1 MDFYSRFLRPIFFSL
16 DPEEAHDAVLA
27 MLETASELSLGPGLI
42 RLTAGKALP
51 PSPRTVAGITFPNP
65 VGLAAGMDK
74 NALSL
79 PAWEALG
86 FGFAEIGTVTALPQ
100 PGNPKPRLFRYPHQQ
115 ALINRFG
122 FNNEGCEAVAA
133 RLEGLHASGRWPR
146 IPVGINIGKSKVTP
160 AEKAHEDYLV
170 SYKRFHALGD
180 YVVINVSSPNT
191 PGLRDLQSTEALGKI
206 IRTLRDWEGSSR
218 RPLFVK
224 VAPDLAEEDL
234 VAIVRLAE
242 SEQLSGLIAT
252 NTTLDHSSLPGPTS
266 SRSTPPSSTKAP
278 ECFEHCQPQYSLL
291 SGGSASRERS
301 QTASLAR
308 ASRVG
313 GTCTFGHRRIRR
325 DKTAMGIAAVFPPWP
340 TEKFPPT
347 RLSRIFRLSLRS
359 AVPFHFIIHHSSFII
374 FLPCPPL
381 PTRPSFSDT
390 LQIPTTPSCS
400 TPWRRRRS
408 T

>member
-1 MDFYSRFLRPIFFSL
+1 MDVYQQLLRPIFFAL

-27 MLETASELSLGPGLI
+27 MLETGSQWSLGPGLI
-42 RLTAGKALP
+42 RLTAGKP
-51 PSPRTVAGITFPNP
+51 VPSAPRTVAGITFPNP

-74 NALSL
+74 NGVAL

-86 FGFAEIGTVTALPQ
+86 FGFAEIGTITALPQ

-122 FNNEGCEAVAA
+122 FNNDGCEAVAT

-170 SYKRFHALGD
+170 SYKRFQGLGD

-206 IRTLRDWEGSSR
+206 IRTLRDWEGSSK

-234 VAIVRLAE
+234 VAIAELAWRE
-242 SEQLSGLIAT
+242 KLAGIIAT
-252 NTTLDHSSLPGPTS
+252 NTTLDHSSI
-266 SRSTPPSSTKAP
+266 PPERNQAGG
-278 ECFEHCQPQYSLL
+278 L
-291 SGGSASRERS
+291 SGAPLRS
-301 QTASLAR
+301 HSLAALR
-308 ASRVG
+308 TIRSHTNLPVIASG
-313 GTCTFGHRRIRR
+313 GIGNADDAKERFAAGA
-325 DKTAMGIAAVFPPWP
+325 DLLQVYTAFIYKGPA
-340 TEKFPPT
+340 
-347 RLSRIFRLSLRS
+347 LLRGL
-359 AVPFHFIIHHSSFII
+359 V
-374 FLPCPPL
+374 
-381 PTRPSFSDT
+381 
-390 LQIPTTPSCS
+390 
-400 TPWRRRRS
+400 
-408 T
+408 

>member
-1 MDFYSRFLRPIFFSL
+1 MDVYTRLLRPIFFSL

-42 RLTAGKALP
+42 RLTAGKAVP

-74 NALSL
+74 NALAL
-79 PAWEALG
+79 RAWEALG

-100 PGNPKPRLFRYPHQQ
+100 PGNPKPRLFRYPQQQ

-252 NTTLDHSSLPGPTS
+252 NTTLDHSSIPDQEDQAGG
-266 SRSTPPSSTKAP
+266 
-278 ECFEHCQPQYSLL
+278 L
-291 SGGSASRERS
+291 SGEPVRARSLNALQVIRRHTKLPVIACGGISDAESAKERLDAGADLLQIYTS
-301 QTASLAR
+301 FIYQGPG
-308 ASRVG
+308 VI
-313 GTCTFGHRRIRR
+313 RRI
-325 DKTAMGIAAVFPPWP
+325 AAA
-340 TEKFPPT
+340 
-347 RLSRIFRLSLRS
+347 S
-359 AVPFHFIIHHSSFII
+359 
-374 FLPCPPL
+374 
-381 PTRPSFSDT
+381 
-390 LQIPTTPSCS
+390 
-400 TPWRRRRS
+400 
-408 T
+408 

>member
-42 RLTAGKALP
+42 RLTAGKAAP
-51 PSPRTVAGITFPNP
+51 RSPRTVAGITFPNP

-74 NALSL
+74 NALAL

-160 AEKAHEDYLV
+160 AEKAHEDYLI

-206 IRTLRDWEGSSR
+206 IRTLRDWEGESR

-224 VAPDLAEEDL
+224 VAPDLAQEDL
-234 VAIVRLAE
+234 IAIVRLAE

-252 NTTLDHSSLPGPTS
+252 NTTLDHSSIPAAEDQAGG
-266 SRSTPPSSTKAP
+266 
-278 ECFEHCQPQYSLL
+278 L
-291 SGGSASRERS
+291 SGEPVRARS
-301 QTASLAR
+301 LNALQ
-308 ASRVG
+308 V
-313 GTCTFGHRRIRR
+313 IRR
-325 DKTAMGIAAVFPPWP
+325 HTKLPVIACGGISDAERAK
-340 TEKFPPT
+340 E
-347 RLSRIFRLSLRS
+347 RLDAGADLLQIYT
-359 AVPFHFIIHHSSFII
+359 SFIYQGPGVI
-374 FLPCPPL
+374 
-381 PTRPSFSDT
+381 RT
-390 LQIPTTPSCS
+390 LSAAL
-400 TPWRRRRS
+400 
-408 T
+408 

>member
-1 MDFYSRFLRPIFFSL
+1 
-16 DPEEAHDAVLA
+16 
-27 MLETASELSLGPGLI
+27 
-42 RLTAGKALP
+42 
-51 PSPRTVAGITFPNP
+51 
-65 VGLAAGMDK
+65 MDK
-74 NALSL
+74 NALAL

-133 RLEGLHASGRWPR
+133 RIEGLHASGRWPR

-234 VAIVRLAE
+234 IAIVRLAE

-252 NTTLDHSSLPGPTS
+252 NTTLDHSSI
-266 SRSTPPSSTKAP
+266 PSAEDQTGG
-278 ECFEHCQPQYSLL
+278 L
-291 SGGSASRERS
+291 SGEPVRARSLNALQVIRRQTKLPVIACGGISDAAGARERFDAGADLLQIYTSFIYQGPGLLRKLSAS
-301 QTASLAR
+301 
-308 ASRVG
+308 
-313 GTCTFGHRRIRR
+313 F
-325 DKTAMGIAAVFPPWP
+325 
-340 TEKFPPT
+340 
-347 RLSRIFRLSLRS
+347 
-359 AVPFHFIIHHSSFII
+359 
-374 FLPCPPL
+374 
-381 PTRPSFSDT
+381 
-390 LQIPTTPSCS
+390 
-400 TPWRRRRS
+400 
-408 T
+408 